1 MTTPVDD
8 PAVDMEATCSLLET
22 RRLAP
27 DLQQTF
33 FSEYHAHLDRLWG
46 IELSR
51 AMAAEADRRWATA
64 TLPETGP
71 RTPVSSD
78 CATGKKTPVASGA
91 LLDKLHHALVPMARA
106 LSARLL
112 LPTVAAYGYYQGDDR
127 VVLHLDGEPS
137 DVVLLAPALG
147 DVGALHLHPEMV
159 GMTPVELG
167 RFESDPRWDRSG
179 GLPIRYPRD
188 GVTALRG
195 NVVPHH
201 RPGRPISGVCAVA
214 ALHYRSVF

>member
-1 MTTPVDD
+1 MTTPV
-8 PAVDMEATCSLLET
+8 EAPPVGMGASWGLLET

-27 DLQQTF
+27 GLQEMF
-33 FSEYHAHLDRLWG
+33 FSQNHAHLGGLWG
-46 IELSR
+46 TDLSR

-78 CATGKKTPVASGA
+78 RATGKRTPVATGA
-91 LLDKLHHALVPMARA
+91 LLDRLHHALVPLARA

-112 LPTVAAYGYYQGDDR
+112 VPTVAAYGYYRDDDR
-127 VVLHLDGEPS
+127 VILHLDGEPS

-147 DVGALHLHPEMV
+147 DVGPLHLHPEMV
-159 GMTPVELG
+159 GLTPVELG
-167 RFESDPRWDRSG
+167 RFESDPGWDRNS
-179 GLPIRYPRD
+179 GLPIRYPSD

-201 RPGRPISGVCAVA
+201 RPGRLITALSAVA
-214 ALHYRSVF
+214 ALHYRSLF

>member
-8 PAVDMEATCSLLET
+8 PAVDMEATCDLLER

-27 DLQQTF
+27 GLQETF
-33 FSEYHAHLDRLWG
+33 FSGYHAHLDRLWG
-46 IELSR
+46 PELSC

-64 TLPETGP
+64 ILPETGP

-78 CATGKKTPVASGA
+78 RATGKRTPVASGA
-91 LLDKLHHALVPMARA
+91 LLDRLHHALVPLARA

-112 LPTVAAYGYYQGDDR
+112 LPAFAAYGYYQGDDR

-137 DVVLLAPALG
+137 DVVLLTPALG
-147 DVGALHLHPEMV
+147 DIGPLHLHPEMV
-159 GMTPVELG
+159 GMNPVELG
-167 RFESDPRWDRSG
+167 RFESDAGWDRVS

-201 RPGRPISGVCAVA
+201 RPGRPISGLCAVA
-214 ALHYRSVF
+214 ALHYRSLF